1 MPWYPLTWRGKALPL
16 EPLLMVLLTFVGIN
30 AELWAGHK
38 SYMYLNILLHT
49 TSTVAAPWQQARC
62 GPAGHWQL

>member
-1 MPWYPLTWRGKALPL
+1 MQEEVPESGRRVPWYPLTWRWKALPL

-38 SYMYLNILLHT
+38 SYRYIETPIRTCSISATGSM
-49 TSTVAAPWQQARC
+49 
-62 GPAGHWQL
+62 

>member
-1 MPWYPLTWRGKALPL
+1 MCRQKVEGQVPEFGRKVPWYLLTWRGKAVPL

-38 SYMYLNILLHT
+38 SFRY
-49 TSTVAAPWQQARC
+49 QAS
-62 GPAGHWQL
+62 